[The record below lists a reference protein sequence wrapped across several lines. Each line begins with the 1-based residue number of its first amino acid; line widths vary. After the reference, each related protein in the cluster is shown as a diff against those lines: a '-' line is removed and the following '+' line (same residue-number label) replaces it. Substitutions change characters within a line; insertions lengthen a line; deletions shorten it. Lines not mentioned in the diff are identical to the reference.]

1 MSTEEPSDRSGPRA
15 GSQRAGT
22 SVVHF
27 VRHGEVHN
35 PDRVLYGR
43 LPGFGLSDLG
53 HRMAAGVAEHFGSRA
68 EAGRP
73 IRMLVSSPLQRAQ
86 ETVAPLAKRLGM
98 PVTLEPRVIE
108 AENRFEGMS
117 DIRSHLRDPRIW
129 PWLRNPMRPSWGE
142 PYAEQVNRMLAAA
155 KDLSDRAVEDHG
167 DGAEVVVVSHQL
179 PIWVT
184 RLWAEERP
192 LWHDP
197 RSRECS
203 LTSVTSLHIGPEGV
217 ESVSYEEPN
226 RELLKDAV
234 ALPGA

>member
-1 MSTEEPSDRSGPRA
+1 MHAA
-15 GSQRAGT
+15 GSTHT
-22 SVVHF
+22 STVHL

-35 PDRVLYGR
+35 PDKVLYGR
-43 LPGFGLSDLG
+43 IPGFGLSELG
-53 HRMAAGVAEHFGSRA
+53 HRMAEGVAAHFAARA

-73 IRMLVSSPLQRAQ
+73 VHLLAASPLQRAQ
-86 ETVAPLAKRLGM
+86 ETAAPLAQRLGL
-98 PVTLEPRVIE
+98 PTLEEERVLE
-108 AENRFEGMS
+108 AENRFEGLS
-117 DIRSHLRDPRIW
+117 EVRQQLRRPRWW
-129 PWLRNPMRPSWGE
+129 PYLLNPFRPSWGE
-142 PYAEQVNRMLAAA
+142 PYAEQVSRVLAAA
-155 KDLSDRAVEDHG
+155 KDLSEQAVAEHG
-167 DGAEVVVVSHQL
+167 EGAEAVVISHQL

-184 RLWAEERP
+184 RLWAEDRP

-203 LTSVTSLHIGPEGV
+203 LTSVTSLHIGPQGV

>member
-1 MSTEEPSDRSGPRA
+1 MSTASG
-15 GSQRAGT
+15 AGT
-22 SVVHF
+22 STVHF

-35 PDRVLYGR
+35 PNRVLYGR
-43 LPGFGLSDLG
+43 LPGFGLSELG
-53 HRMAAGVAEHFGSRA
+53 HRMAQGIAEHFALRA

-73 IRMLVSSPLQRAQ
+73 VHHLVSSPLQRAQ
-86 ETVAPLAKRLGM
+86 ETIAPLAERLEL
-98 PVTLEPRVIE
+98 PVSIEPRVIE

-129 PWLRNPMRPSWGE
+129 PWLRNPLRPSWGE
-142 PYAEQVNRMLAAA
+142 PYAAQASRMLAAA
-155 KDLSDRAVEDHG
+155 KDLSDNAVAEHG

-192 LWHDP
+192 LAHDP
-197 RSRECS
+197 RRRECS
-203 LTSVTSLHIGPEGV
+203 LTSITSLHIGPDGV
-217 ESVSYEEPN
+217 EALSYEEPN
-226 RELLKDAV
+226 QELLRDAV